1 MRKHK
6 ICCEIQSKDHYINQ
20 SNFIVHFNFITKV
33 VGTSAGAIIT
43 VGLAKDFELSKIDG
57 LFMSMKSDVFKGRP
71 PYQSKTLE
79 DLLEKYIGTD
89 RLIDIAGP
97 KVIITAVTTSS
108 QPELRLLRNFQ
119 HPVDHDNENGMI
131 N

>member
-1 MRKHK
+1 
-6 ICCEIQSKDHYINQ
+6 
-20 SNFIVHFNFITKV
+20 
-33 VGTSAGAIIT
+33 
-43 VGLAKDFELSKIDG
+43 
-57 LFMSMKSDVFKGRP
+57 MSLKSDVFKGRP

-79 DLLEKYIGTD
+79 DLLEKYLGTD

-108 QPELRLLRNFQ
+108 QPELRLLRNFH
-119 HPVDHDNENGMI
+119 HPVDHENENGMI